1 MWPRKTY
8 RDGWHTHCSPPLTAR
23 VGTYTG
29 PMSVIRRSVL
39 LAAVAAVSLGAGEG
53 ERPATYQQRRLALA
67 QKHSDGLVVLFGYG
81 EREAQNARSS
91 FRQENNFYY
100 LTGWN
105 EPGAVLLL
113 LPADAKQPSY
123 GEILFLPE
131 KDASRERWTGPRT
144 GPGEPDLDQKTGFSD
159 VRDVSTLAPV
169 VKEALV
175 SYERVYGLLPRRH
188 PSLAQ
193 QPEPDWTKT
202 LKKLADGHPMSNVR
216 GALGEMRMVKSEP
229 EIQLIQQAVDA
240 TVEAHLAAWKR
251 IRPGLF
257 EYQVAAPMIERL
269 MSLGCPRPAYAPIV
283 GGGRRA
289 TILHYK
295 KNSARLRSRELVLI
309 DAGGEYGHYAA
320 DITRT
325 VPVDGRF
332 MDRQRKIYEAVLSAQ
347 KAAIAS
353 VKPGMTLAGNGPK
366 SLHRIAQEEL
376 DSQGKDRN
384 AKPLARYFTHGLG
397 HHVGLGVHDPGDP
410 KAPLKAG
417 MVITIEPGVYI
428 PEENIGVRIEDMVLV
443 TSDGGRVLSSALPK
457 EPHEIERI
465 MGGRPQR

>member
-1 MWPRKTY
+1 M
-8 RDGWHTHCSPPLTAR
+8 L
-23 VGTYTG
+23 
-29 PMSVIRRSVL
+29 VIRRSVVL
-39 LAAVAAVSLGAGEG
+39 TAVAAISLGSGEG
-53 ERPATYQQRRLALA
+53 GRPETYQQRRLALA
-67 QKHSDGLVVLFGYG
+67 QKHSDGLVLLFGYR

-123 GEILFLPE
+123 DEILFLPE
-131 KDASRERWTGPRT
+131 KDASRERWIGPRT
-144 GPGEPDLDQKTGFSD
+144 GPDEPDLDMKAGFSD
-159 VRDVSTLAPV
+159 VRDVSTLATV
-169 VKEALV
+169 VEGSLGN
-175 SYERVYGLLPRRH
+175 YERIYGLLPRRH

-202 LKKLADGHPMSNVR
+202 LKKLADGYPVSNVR
-216 GALGEMRMVKSEP
+216 GTLGEMRMVKAEP

-240 TVEAHLAAWKR
+240 TVEAHLAAWEK

-269 MSLGCPRPAYAPIV
+269 MSLGCQRPAYAPIV
-283 GGGRRA
+283 GGGQRA

-295 KNSARLRSRELVLI
+295 KNSSQLRSRELVLI
-309 DAGGEYGHYAA
+309 DAGGEYVHYAA

-332 MDRQRKIYEAVLSAQ
+332 TGRQRKIYEAVLSAQ

-376 DSQGKDRN
+376 DSRGKDRN
-384 AKPLARYFTHGLG
+384 GKPLARYFTHGLG

-410 KAPLKAG
+410 KAPLEAG

-457 EPHEIERI
+457 EPPEIERI
-465 MGGRPQR
+465 MGGGPQR

>member
-1 MWPRKTY
+1 
-8 RDGWHTHCSPPLTAR
+8 
-23 VGTYTG
+23 
-29 PMSVIRRSVL
+29 MSIIRRLLL
-39 LAAVAAVSLGAGEG
+39 LAAAAALSLGAGEG
-53 ERPATYQQRRLALA
+53 GRPHDHKQRRLALA
-67 QKHSDGLVVLFGYG
+67 KKHSDGLIVLFGYG
-81 EREAQNARSS
+81 EREAQDARSP

-113 LPADAKQPSY
+113 LPANRKQPSH
-123 GEILFLPE
+123 GETLFLPE
-131 KDASRERWTGPRT
+131 KNASRERWTGPRT
-144 GPGEPDLDQKTGFSD
+144 GPGEPGSDQKTGFSD
-159 VRDVSTLAPV
+159 VRHVCTLAPV
-169 VKEALV
+169 VKEALG
-175 SYERVYGLLPRRH
+175 SYKRIYGLLPRRH

-193 QPEPDWTKT
+193 QPEPDWTKR
-202 LKKLADGHPMSNVR
+202 LKKLAGAYPLSNVR

-229 EIQLIQQAVDA
+229 EIQLIQRAVDA
-240 TVEAHLAAWKR
+240 TVEAHLAAWKK

-289 TILHYK
+289 TILHYQQ
-295 KNSARLRSRELVLI
+295 NSSRLRSGELVLI

-332 MDRQRKIYEAVLSAQ
+332 TDRQRKIYEAVLSAQ
-347 KAAIAS
+347 KAALAG
-353 VKPGMTLAGNGPK
+353 VKPGMTLGGDGPN
-366 SLHRIAQEEL
+366 SLQRIAREEL
-376 DSQGKDRN
+376 DARGKDRN
-384 AKPLARYFTHGLG
+384 GKPLGRYFTHGLG

-410 KAPLKAG
+410 KAPLQAG

-443 TSDGGRVLSSALPK
+443 TSDGGRVLSSSLPK
-457 EPHEIERI
+457 DPDEIERI
-465 MGGRPQR
+465 MAIQPQR

>member
-1 MWPRKTY
+1 
-8 RDGWHTHCSPPLTAR
+8 
-23 VGTYTG
+23 
-29 PMSVIRRSVL
+29 MSIIRRSLL
-39 LAAVAAVSLGAGEG
+39 LAAVVAVSLGTGESG
-53 ERPATYQQRRLALA
+53 RPETYKQRRLALA
-67 QKHSDGLVVLFGYG
+67 EKHGDGLIVLFGYG
-81 EREAQNARSS
+81 EREAQNARSP

-113 LPADAKQPSY
+113 LPANTKRPSHR
-123 GEILFLPE
+123 EILFLPE
-131 KDASRERWTGPRT
+131 KNASRERWTGPRT
-144 GPGEPDLDQKTGFSD
+144 GPDESDLDQKTGFPD

-169 VKEALV
+169 VKEALG
-175 SYERVYGLLPRRH
+175 SCERIYGLLPRRH

-193 QPEPDWTKT
+193 QPEPDWTKR
-202 LKKLADGHPMSNVR
+202 LKDLAGGYPVSNVR

-240 TVEAHLAAWKR
+240 TVEAHLAAWKK

-283 GGGRRA
+283 SGGRRA
-289 TILHYK
+289 AILHYT

-309 DAGGEYGHYAA
+309 DAGGEYSHYAA

-332 MDRQRKIYEAVLSAQ
+332 TDRQRKIYEAVLSAQ
-347 KAAIAS
+347 KTAIAK
-353 VKPGMTLAGNGPK
+353 VRPGMTLGGNGPN
-366 SLHRIAQEEL
+366 SLEKIVREL
-376 DSQGKDRN
+376 LDARGEDQDG
-384 AKPLARYFTHGLG
+384 KPLGRYFTHRLG

-428 PEENIGVRIEDMVLV
+428 PDENIGVRIEDMVLV

-457 EPHEIERI
+457 DPAEIERI
-465 MGGRPQR
+465 MGEQP